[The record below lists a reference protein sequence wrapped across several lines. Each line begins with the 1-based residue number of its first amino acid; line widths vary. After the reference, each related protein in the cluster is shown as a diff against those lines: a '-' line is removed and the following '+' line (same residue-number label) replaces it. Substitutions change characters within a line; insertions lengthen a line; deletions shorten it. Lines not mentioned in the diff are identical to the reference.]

1 MSRKSVLYSI
11 RIAAVA
17 GIFSIGFLCGSMMQH
32 SANAQ
37 MGDLGGELLKKA
49 GESGGTLG
57 SVVQLGTTISD
68 MEKNVSALQKNID
81 TLKKVKAALG
91 TMK

>member
-1 MSRKSVLYSI
+1 MSRKTILYSV
-11 RIAAVA
+11 RIAVVA
-17 GIFSIGFLCGSMMQH
+17 GIFSVGFLCGSMTQH

-49 GESGGTLG
+49 GESGGTVG

-91 TMK
+91 GR

>member
-1 MSRKSVLYSI
+1 MSRKAILYSVRTAI
-11 RIAAVA
+11 VA
-17 GIFSIGFLCGSMMQH
+17 GIFSAGFLCGSLTQH

-37 MGDLGGELLKKA
+37 MGELGGELLKKA

-57 SVVQLGTTISD
+57 SVVQLGTAIND
-68 MEKNVSALQKNID
+68 MEKHVSGLQKNLD

-91 TMK
+91 GH

>member
-1 MSRKSVLYSI
+1 M
-11 RIAAVA
+11 
-17 GIFSIGFLCGSMMQH
+17 GFLCGSLTQH

-37 MGDLGGELLKKA
+37 MGDMGVEMLKKA
-49 GESGGTLG
+49 GESSGSLG

-68 MEKNVSALQKNID
+68 MEKNVSGLQKNID

-91 TMK
+91 GH

>member
-1 MSRKSVLYSI
+1 MSRKAILCSV
-11 RIAAVA
+11 RIGIVT
-17 GIFSIGFLCGSMMQH
+17 GIFSAGFLCGSLTQH

-37 MGDLGGELLKKA
+37 LSDLGGEQLKKA
-49 GESGGTLG
+49 GESSGPVG

-68 MEKNVSALQKNID
+68 MEKNVSGLQKNIE

-91 TMK
+91 GR

>member
-1 MSRKSVLYSI
+1 MSRKAILYSV
-11 RIAAVA
+11 RIGIVT
-17 GIFSIGFLCGSMMQH
+17 GIFFAGFLCGSLTRH

-37 MGDLGGELLKKA
+37 LGELGGELLKKA
-49 GESGGTLG
+49 GESSGPLG

-68 MEKNVSALQKNID
+68 MEKHVSGLQKNID

-91 TMK
+91 AR